1 MFVFVY
7 RFFSMD
13 IKVQVASKGARRL
26 GRMPMLHELLGWL
39 ENQGVARDDVFLS
52 TVKAER
58 GHYRRE
64 EFGCNLVTGVLGL
77 GAGGA

>member
-13 IKVQVASKGARRL
+13 IKVQVASKDARRL

-39 ENQGVARDDVFLS
+39 EDQRMPAMMYFCS
-52 TVKAER
+52 S
-58 GHYRRE
+58 
-64 EFGCNLVTGVLGL
+64 
-77 GAGGA
+77 